1 MKVWPVKKLTAGSSR
16 PSWVLRMK
24 VCSESRIST
33 SISPD
38 CSTEKR
44 TFEVVPI
51 YFTFLGEPSTA
62 SAMARQ

>member
-1 MKVWPVKKLTAGSSR
+1 MKVCAVKKLTAGSSR
-16 PSWVLRMK
+16 PSCVLRMK

-44 TFEVVPI
+44 TFDVVPMNL
-51 YFTFLGEPSTA
+51 TLVGDPRTA